1 MWSISDFVG
10 KKVLVDEVALVDKYK
25 EVLSA
30 FQNEDVHLVQSHELP
45 CSVDILVTS
54 RKEIARLKRRKSDD
68 LDEPSSGPPRKKRKS
83 SSKRGREMLEHLQIQ
98 HKRKSFGV
106 IIKPTEMLKDS
117 LKDIDV
123 VYPDQIRIQEACSI
137 NHEARRMPAP
147 KKDGVH
153 VYITDPRG
161 MYKIKPYHLPDG
173 MPHLPPGHL
182 IPHSL
187 VGSGIS
193 PFRLRNVSL
202 KDNEEYIKRR
212 VSKREKKNPNKELN
226 EFCDLCSRYVGRFS
240 RHERSSEHLR
250 KVREAE
256 EANKF
261 VEFDSMILDFNQEWI
276 EAKRLT
282 IEAIRQVNETA
293 KQYGIKD
300 KGFHYKG
307 NNIEEFIKL
316 LGGNDEDEDADQ
328 LSCDAVD
335 EVSCESDHSDASVD
349 YLEKKP
355 ELVNS
360 TSPSSEN
367 EEGKDPREHFKVL
380 TLARQQESENSFSWE
395 EIRSDD

>member
-1 MWSISDFVG
+1 
-10 KKVLVDEVALVDKYK
+10 
-25 EVLSA
+25 
-30 FQNEDVHLVQSHELP
+30 
-45 CSVDILVTS
+45 
-54 RKEIARLKRRKSDD
+54 
-68 LDEPSSGPPRKKRKS
+68 
-83 SSKRGREMLEHLQIQ
+83 MLEHLQIQ
-98 HKRKSFGV
+98 HKRRSFGV

-182 IPHSL
+182 IPCKFGL

-193 PFRLRNVSL
+193 PFKLRSISL

-212 VSKREKKNPNKELN
+212 DVKREKKNTKKELN

-240 RHERSSEHLR
+240 RHERSKDHLR

-261 VEFDSMILDFNQEWI
+261 MEFDSMILDFNQEWI

-282 IEAIRQVNETA
+282 VEAIRQVNETA
-293 KQYGIKD
+293 KQHGIKD
-300 KGFHYKG
+300 EGFHYKG

-335 EVSCESDHSDASVD
+335 DVSYESDHSDASVD

-355 ELVNS
+355 ELLES

-367 EEGKDPREHFKVL
+367 EESRDPRNEFKVF
-380 TLARQQESENSFSWE
+380 TLERREESEHSFSCE